1 MATGG
6 LVGDVRGIA
15 AVGLRMARTRL
26 ELLAIEV
33 QQEKARVARQLIV
46 VSATL
51 FFASFGLMLTI
62 AWLALSLPEAQRANV
77 LGGLGLAFLAAAA
90 AGAMWLKAAPRE
102 RPLSASLAA
111 LRADER
117 ALASPAAG
125 DD

>member
-90 AGAMWLKAAPRE
+90 AGAMWLKEAPRE